1 MKQKKKRGVLDSHAF
16 NNLQENIMT
25 EEQFERFM
33 RSQNHIAMEISK
45 AIREVKDEIVEI
57 AQEHF
62 KNNT

>member
-1 MKQKKKRGVLDSHAF
+1 MKQKPKKSIVDNMAF
-16 NNLQENIMT
+16 TNLKEDNMT

-33 RSQNHIAMEISK
+33 RSQMHIATEISK

-62 KNNT
+62 KNNS